1 MADNLDEIADNI
13 EHLADELIDMIHKK
27 RINLKY

>member
-13 EHLADELIDMIHKK
+13 EHLADELIDMNKKK